1 MLSLIQSFFVIAI
14 FAVPLV
20 LVWRWQK
27 VQALHLPPGPKWSWI
42 GGVDIPKLYPWHTY
56 AQWKDEYGDV
66 VYIYAFMNSI
76 VVLNSIE
83 AISDLLEK
91 RSGNYS
97 SRPVRTMVQELMGW
111 DWLFSSMSYGNR
123 WKRHR
128 NLFQK
133 HFPINGTSEHHPLQ
147 INQTHALLRDLERS
161 PSEFSHHIRRTA
173 AANVLD
179 ITYGIHID
187 EKIGENGDDYV
198 KLATSAILPFS
209 RAGIFGTYM
218 VDYIPALKYLPLW
231 CAPFRRK
238 AKEWRKPAQALVN
251 RPFEVVQ
258 TKMENGTAT
267 PCIVAH
273 ELDDIALGRGT
284 ADLQVVKNVAATT
297 FAAGADTVVSALQSL
312 FLAVALYPNVQDKAQ
327 KELDRVIG
335 NRLPV
340 FSDRYQLP
348 YIDCICYE
356 LLRWNPVTPLGL
368 AHHVSEDDEY
378 RGYIIPK
385 GTTVF
390 PNVWA
395 ILHDPEL
402 YPDPFTF
409 NPDRFE
415 ENVTGKGLSASGVN
429 EIPNAAFGFGR
440 RMCPGRWFAFDFLW
454 ISVASILS
462 VYRITEATDVNGQ
475 PIDLTG
481 ELYSSTILSHPLPFK
496 CQIEPRSPA
505 AKALIEETNMEA

>member
-1 MLSLIQSFFVIAI
+1 MFSFTQSFLVLAVFV
-14 FAVPLV
+14 VPLV
-20 LVWRWQK
+20 LVWRRQ
-27 VQALHLPPGPKWSWI
+27 QARALHRPPGPKGSWL
-42 GGVDIPKLYPWHTY
+42 GGVEIPKLYPWRTY
-56 AQWKDEYGDV
+56 SQWKAEYGDV
-66 VYIYAFMNSI
+66 VYIHTFMNSI
-76 VVLNSIE
+76 IVLNSAR

-133 HFPINGTSEHHPLQ
+133 YFPINGTSEHHPLQ
-147 INQTHALLRDLERS
+147 IGQTHVLLRDLQRS
-161 PSEFSHHIRRTA
+161 PAEFGHHIRRTA
-173 AANVLD
+173 AAIVLD

-187 EKIGENGDDYV
+187 DELGDNRDNYV
-198 KLATSAILPFS
+198 KLASSAISPLS
-209 RAGIFGTYM
+209 HAGIFGTYM
-218 VDYIPALKYLPLW
+218 VDYIPALKYLPPW

-238 AKEWRKPAQALVN
+238 AKEWRKASQALVN

-258 TKMENGTAT
+258 TKMEKGTAT

-284 ADLQVVKNVAATT
+284 ADLQVVRNVAATT

-312 FLAVALYPNVQDKAQ
+312 FLAISLHPNVQDKAQ
-327 KELDRVIG
+327 KELDRVLG

-340 FSDRYQLP
+340 FSDRCKLP
-348 YIDCICYE
+348 YIDCICHE

-368 AHHVSEDDEY
+368 AHYVSEDDEY

-385 GTTVF
+385 GTTIF

-395 ILHDPEL
+395 ILHDPDV
-402 YPDPFTF
+402 YPDSFAF

-415 ENVTGKGLSASGVN
+415 DNVTLQDLPASGLN
-429 EIPNAAFGFGR
+429 KIPNAPFGFGR
-440 RMCPGRWFAFDFLW
+440 RTCPGRWFAFDFLW

-462 VYRITEATDVNGQ
+462 VYRITEATNVNGQ

-481 ELYSSTILSHPLPFK
+481 ELYSSTLLSHPLPFK
-496 CQIEPRSPA
+496 CQIEPRSPT
-505 AKALIEETNMEA
+505 AKALIEETNLEA

>member
-1 MLSLIQSFFVIAI
+1 MLPFIQSFFVVAVL
-14 FAVPLV
+14 AVPLI
-20 LVWRWQK
+20 LVWQWQRA
-27 VQALHLPPGPKWSWI
+27 QALCLPPGPKWSWVA
-42 GGVDIPKLYPWHTY
+42 GVDIPKLYPWRTY
-56 AQWKDEYGDV
+56 TQWKDEYGDV

-147 INQTHALLRDLERS
+147 IKQTHALLRDLEHS
-161 PSEFSHHIRRTA
+161 PTEFSHHIRRTA

-187 EKIGENGDDYV
+187 EKISENGDDYV

-231 CAPFRRK
+231 CAPFKRK

-258 TKMENGTAT
+258 TKMENGTAI

-284 ADLQVVKNVAATT
+284 TDLQVVKNVAATT

-312 FLAVALYPNVQDKAQ
+312 FLAIALYPNVHDKAQ
-327 KELDRVIG
+327 KELDRDIG
-335 NRLPV
+335 FRKA
-340 FSDRYQLP
+340 
-348 YIDCICYE
+348 
-356 LLRWNPVTPLGL
+356 L
-368 AHHVSEDDEY
+368 A
-378 RGYIIPK
+378 
-385 GTTVF
+385 VF

-395 ILHDPEL
+395 VFHDPEL

-415 ENVTGKGLSASGVN
+415 DNVIGKGLSASGVN

-462 VYRITEATDVNGQ
+462 VYKITEATDVNRH
-475 PIDLTG
+475 PIDLIG
-481 ELYSSTILSHPLPFK
+481 ELYSSGLVSHPLPFK